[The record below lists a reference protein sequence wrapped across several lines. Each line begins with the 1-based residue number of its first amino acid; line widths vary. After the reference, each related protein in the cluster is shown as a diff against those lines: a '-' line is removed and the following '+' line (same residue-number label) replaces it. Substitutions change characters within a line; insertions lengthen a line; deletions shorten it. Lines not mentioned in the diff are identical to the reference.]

1 LKPTPIAV
9 MDETLN
15 LLRALAERME
25 DYGINANVRMVAAV
39 ILETARDLDWAQN
52 PEGVTPWLLQ
62 LALELAQTSPVGN
75 GQVLR

>member
-1 LKPTPIAV
+1 VKPTPITAAE
-9 MDETLN
+9 ETLN
-15 LLRALAERME
+15 LLRGLAERME
-25 DYGINANVRMVAAV
+25 DYGIKASVRMVAAV

-75 GQVLR
+75 AELAR

>member
-1 LKPTPIAV
+1 MKPTPIAV

-25 DYGINANVRMVAAV
+25 DYGINANVRMVATV
-39 ILETARDLDWAQN
+39 ILETARDLDWAHN

>member
-1 LKPTPIAV
+1 VKPTPIATV
-9 MDETLN
+9 DETLN
-15 LLRALAERME
+15 LLRSLAQRMD
-25 DYGINANVRMVAAV
+25 DYGIQANVRMVAAV

-75 GQVLR
+75 GEVAR